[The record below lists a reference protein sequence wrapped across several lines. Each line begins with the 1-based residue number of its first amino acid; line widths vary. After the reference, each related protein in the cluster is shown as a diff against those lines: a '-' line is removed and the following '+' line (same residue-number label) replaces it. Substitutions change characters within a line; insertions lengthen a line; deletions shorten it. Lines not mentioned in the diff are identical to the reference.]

1 MEVRG
6 NDAGEVV
13 VQWSAAVG
21 ISVLVG
27 GAGAELSVLLNDRI
41 ELRTLLVKLGLE
53 RVESLLKVSIFHEP
67 ETKSSKSKRWD
78 F

>member
-6 NDAGEVV
+6 HDVGETIGHR
-13 VQWSAAVG
+13 SAAVG
-21 ISVLVG
+21 IVLVS
-27 GAGAELSVLLNDRI
+27 GASTELGVLVNDCAELS
-41 ELRTLLVKLGLE
+41 TLLVKLGLK
-53 RVESLLKVSIFHEP
+53 RVESLLKVSIFHEL